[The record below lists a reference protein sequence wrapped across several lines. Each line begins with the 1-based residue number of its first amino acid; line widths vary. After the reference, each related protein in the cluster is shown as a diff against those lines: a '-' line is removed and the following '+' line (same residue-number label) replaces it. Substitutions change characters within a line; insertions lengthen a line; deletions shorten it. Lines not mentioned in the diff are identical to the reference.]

1 MWKTFPILQLR
12 MVTRMSAEKDKVRL
26 EKDAEEYL
34 KDAQNL
40 IKRAYSSGT
49 GIHTKASSDTVS
61 VTFTAKR
68 GELDSRVLRSLF
80 VAHEADK

>member
-26 EKDAEEYL
+26 EKDAEGYL
-34 KDAQNL
+34 QGAQDL
-40 IKRAYSSGT
+40 IKSAYTSRT
-49 GIHTKASSDTVS
+49 GIQTNASSDTVS

-68 GELDSRVLRSLF
+68 GELDSRILRSLF
-80 VAHEADK
+80 AAHEVGT